1 MPPELDQLDPMGQAS
16 PEMSAPTGEL
26 PNGETDREGAMAK
39 ADLYKLANY
48 SHKLFQ
54 QINDEDQLEGW
65 VQAKITKAADYIASV
80 YHYLE
85 YEMKFSEYGK
95 ALDNSDVLSEGQ
107 KRVLKNRLMEA
118 KVKMKE
124 LKKAQAEKAKEKK
137 VDEGILSG
145 GERACTECGGTGM
158 VYEEPKTVPDHV
170 KGKVAKYNTMMKATK
185 AAHKRMDAN
194 NNGIPDDKEM
204 DEGFESD
211 AKIGST
217 KKTATGELTKTDT
230 GVKHKNTSYKD
241 DGDEIASNAK
251 SGKGIKSHAK
261 AQSAAEKKD
270 KAPAQKFLPKS
281 AKTYG
286 MKDGEKFD
294 NRDGAPAKPKK
305 EKDVSEGSKMR
316 TASPKDMPAKGSKIG
331 KEGNAFGK
339 AVQDAKAHGDK
350 TMTVGGKTMPVK
362 EGERTMSRAAKGH
375 EKYGKEGMAA
385 LAKAGRE
392 GKDLDKVRDKYNK
405 YDESMESDGKKE
417 CPPMSHV
424 RKMCQ
429 DGKSVA
435 EICKMH
441 PDCNHS
447 ELKQMI
453 ADCKKKMDEASMPMK
468 KVNGKSVPAFAAD
481 GKGKNDLSKK
491 KDFKETAAD
500 MWNNVKQTVAY
511 MAEKKAVVKNLPGNQ
526 EKIDVAEPKG
536 KIDGKDMAVLRA
548 KKETVKE
555 SSDLTRMRELTGRL
569 NLNENVMVKK
579 SNDVDQLKALTNLL
593 KG

>member
-481 GKGKNDLSKK
+481 GKGKNDLLKK
-491 KDFKETAAD
+491 KDVKETAAD

-536 KIDGKDMAVLRA
+536 KIDGKDMAALRA